1 MTEVCGDTSD
11 DDAFHDVNSI
21 LYTVQPTAGIL
32 SKIIY
37 AFLSENLALFTLTS
51 FTASEPKTYKKNINS
66 RNGTENKME
75 SNRNL
80 KTQKGQMT

>member
-1 MTEVCGDTSD
+1 MTMTEVCGDTSD

-51 FTASEPKTYKKNINS
+51 FHYI
-66 RNGTENKME
+66 RTENVQKKHKLAKR
-75 SNRNL
+75 NRKQNG
-80 KTQKGQMT
+80 K